1 MSDGNLITGLRK
13 WKNTGI
19 ALAITV
25 ILFALLFLCFDVL
38 YYAND
43 DVMIQDILSGRFSGQ
58 SSSMTVYF
66 NQPLSF
72 LLSGFY
78 ALQPSIPWFGFFQI
92 ACYGLCLTMVMAKLI
107 SGKEK
112 WWKKVIRTSG
122 VITLFLMLL
131 GRQMIMPTYTVTAA
145 VVGATAIFCV
155 AYCKENRFPWESLLL
170 VILCYEIRSNVCFL
184 MLPFFAVA
192 VCYHLLTHE
201 KPEKKKMIL
210 QTGVIASCVVLLALV
225 QLAFY
230 NGQNWKDYFAYN
242 DLRTLIYDYTG
253 IPMDENAM
261 KYYEECGLS
270 EQTINCYQKY
280 DILLAD
286 DISSYPLEVF
296 RNYQEQLPVDQMQK
310 CREAVYIYVHRL
322 FLETEDMPYNI
333 LLIFLYV
340 LLIFDAS
347 LHPGS
352 EKRNPA
358 AHATADLEPAK
369 PLRKT
374 GISLSL
380 LLPLLFVGRSIIWI
394 YLIYRGRYPER
405 ITVSLYLFEI
415 LLLLGMWQS
424 RREAHRSDVNDQG
437 SRKWREKFFGIF
449 SGVLLAGISLYGSIY
464 SMQALCESY
473 QAQISVNEKYDMVY
487 FYMEQHPDD
496 FFLLDVNSF
505 PNRTEYALKRDTYGY
520 HNYMLLGGWMMGH
533 PLLEQKLER
542 EQIGNVRVALYGG
555 NSVYF
560 IGKDLSLFE
569 GENVKILET
578 FTVGEETYYLITI
591 SELACRTGV

>member
-1 MSDGNLITGLRK
+1 MRDGNLLTGLRK
-13 WKNTGI
+13 WINIGI
-19 ALAITV
+19 ALGITV
-25 ILFALLFLCFDVL
+25 VLFTLLFLYFDVL

-78 ALQPSIPWFGFFQI
+78 RLQPSIPWFGIFQI
-92 ACYGLCLTMVMAKLI
+92 GCYGLCLTMVLAKLI
-107 SGKEK
+107 SGEDK
-112 WWKKVIRTSG
+112 WWKKAICVMG
-122 VITLFLMLL
+122 VIVLFLMLF
-131 GRQMIMPTYTVTAA
+131 GRQMILPTYTVTAA

-170 VILCYEIRSNVCFL
+170 TILCYEIRSNVCYL
-184 MLPFFAVA
+184 MLPFLAVA

-201 KPEKKKMIL
+201 RPKKKKMIL
-210 QTGVIASCVVLLALV
+210 QAGVFVSCLVLLVLL

-230 NGQNWKDYFAYN
+230 NGKDWKDYFAYN

-253 IPMDENAM
+253 IAMDENAV

-270 EQTINCYQKY
+270 GQTIDCYQKY

-296 RNYQEQLPVDQMQK
+296 RDYQEQLPVDQKQK
-310 CREAVYIYVHRL
+310 CREAVYVYVHRL

-347 LHPGS
+347 LFPDS
-352 EKRNPA
+352 KKQNSA
-358 AHATADLEPAK
+358 AHTTADLEPAK
-369 PLRKT
+369 PLRKI
-374 GISLSL
+374 GNPLSL
-380 LLPLLFVGRSIIWI
+380 LLFLLFVGRSVIWI

-424 RREAHRSDVNDQG
+424 RRKSHQREGSDRD
-437 SRKWREKFFGIF
+437 SRNWRVKFFGIF
-449 SGVLLAGISLYGSIY
+449 SGVLLVGISLYGSVY
-464 SMQALCESY
+464 SMQSLCKSY
-473 QAQISVNEKYDMVY
+473 QVQISVNEKYDMVY

-505 PNRTEYALKRDTYGY
+505 PNRTEYALKSDTYGY

-569 GENVKILET
+569 GENVEILET
-578 FTVGEETYYLITI
+578 FTVGEEYYYLITI